1 MRSSRD
7 WRGPEAEETRAEI
20 APEHGSPQGML
31 TTGCWLF
38 VDLNKKIFL
47 IDVLTLIVMPSP
59 GIITSYS
66 FTLILL
72 ALGGPG
78 PAADSV

>member
-1 MRSSRD
+1 MRTSRD
-7 WRGPEAEETRAEI
+7 WRSSEAEETRAEI
-20 APEHGSPQGML
+20 VTEHGSPQGIFTL
-31 TTGCWLF
+31 V

-47 IDVLTLIVMPSP
+47 IDVLTLIVKPSLV
-59 GIITSYS
+59 IITR
-66 FTLILL
+66 FTLIFL

>member
-1 MRSSRD
+1 M
-7 WRGPEAEETRAEI
+7 
-20 APEHGSPQGML
+20 
-31 TTGCWLF
+31 F
-38 VDLNKKIFL
+38 VDLQKKIFL

-59 GIITSYS
+59 GIITS

-78 PAADSV
+78 PTADSV

>member
-1 MRSSRD
+1 MRTSRD
-7 WRGPEAEETRAEI
+7 WRSSEAEETRAEI
-20 APEHGSPQGML
+20 VTEHGSPQGIFTL
-31 TTGCWLF
+31 V

-59 GIITSYS
+59 GIITGSS